1 MVKIAYTLVISIV
14 YLFFRYL
21 VLTIFQIE
29 AEFFF
34 LIGTM
39 SVVILYFMK
48 ELPLLFVLSKKNFKK
63 RCISYLISGFIT
75 SILFTLFYL
84 NYSELTLDFLSET
97 LLLSLE
103 LHMTAIFIYYFP
115 IEVYKTFRRQSE
127 R

>member
-14 YLFFRYL
+14 YLFFQYL

-39 SVVILYFMK
+39 SVVILYFIK

-115 IEVYKTFRRQSE
+115 IEVYKAFRRQSE